1 MTKITPQITET
12 TSLGTMGYE
21 TDPGKVDP
29 EKGNLYKLDENKQLT
44 THADKIGISNGLT
57 WSTDS
62 TKFFYIDSVTHTV
75 DVFDFDYR
83 KGLPSN

>member
-1 MTKITPQITET
+1 
-12 TSLGTMGYE
+12 MGYE

-29 EKGNLYKLDENKQLT
+29 EKGHLYKLDKSKQLT
-44 THADKIGISNGLT
+44 THVDKIGISNGLT

-62 TKFFYIDSVTHTV
+62 SKFFYIDSVTFTV
-75 DVFDFDYR
+75 DVFDFDST